1 MSLMVIR
8 RGWGC
13 MDLEEGV
20 ETLLQVVMAG
30 WIRKRRALHDGETSF
45 REQGD

>member
-1 MSLMVIR
+1 MSLMVMQ

-30 WIRKRRALHDGETSF
+30 WIRNRRALHGEETSA